1 VASRFFRVPLEQI
14 AYVRAVV
21 EGYDGVALVRARDP
35 NRGEIEWVIGDGL
48 DDEAETIVQRLRRE
62 SGIVEIARPRDWDL

>member
-1 VASRFFRVPLEQI
+1 VASRFFRVALEQI